1 MAVGAGAAAPD
12 TADAQQPPRRPGPRG
27 FLRTI
32 TGTSVLPYWLVLPT
46 LAYLALFFAYP
57 MYRAFE
63 LAFREG
69 DTGVWT
75 LRFVRTML
83 TDAAFGE
90 ALWFTLLLLAVILPL
105 QFVIALSMALIVNA
119 DLRGRGLLLYIYA
132 IPIAV
137 SELAAGIVW
146 LAIWTERGYLNT
158 VLEHA
163 GILEAPIIWLHY
175 AEPAQVL
182 IAIVAAE
189 VWRATS
195 LIMIILV
202 AGLQGIPDDYIEAAE
217 VYGAGLLQ
225 RVRRVILP
233 MLKPSIQVA
242 LILRT
247 VLAFQVFATVIV
259 LAGRQPTV
267 LTAEAYRWHTQ
278 FLNAN
283 VAAAY
288 AALILVLSLL
298 SAGVIL
304 WMVRTPPEQ
313 RLTL

>member
-1 MAVGAGAAAPD
+1 MVGGKA
-12 TADAQQPPRRPGPRG
+12 
-27 FLRTI
+27 
-32 TGTSVLPYWLVLPT
+32 VLPYWLLLPS
-46 LAYLALFFAYP
+46 LLYLALFFAYP

-63 LAFREG
+63 LAFRREG
-69 DTGVWT
+69 EWT
-75 LRFVRTML
+75 LHFIRLMVR
-83 TDAAFGE
+83 DAAFTE
-90 ALWFTLLLLAVILPL
+90 AVWFTLILLGVILPL
-105 QFVIALSMALIVNA
+105 QFIIALIMALVVNTNI
-119 DLRGRGLLLYIYA
+119 RGRGIFLYIYA
-132 IPIAV
+132 IPLAV

-146 LAIWTERGYLNT
+146 LAIWTQQGYLNT
-158 VLEHA
+158 VLEGA
-163 GILEAPIIWLHY
+163 GIIEQPIIWLHY
-175 AEPAQVL
+175 AEPVQIT

-202 AGLQGIPDDYIEAAE
+202 AGLQGIPKDYLEAAE
-217 VYGAGLLQ
+217 TYGANLWQ
-225 RVRRVILP
+225 RVRNVILP

-259 LAGRQPTV
+259 LAGTRPTV

-288 AALILVLSLL
+288 AALILVLCLIST
-298 SAGVIL
+298 GIIL
-304 WMVRTPPEQ
+304 WTLRTPREQ
-313 RLTL
+313 RLTP